1 MRRQSMEK
9 KCPCANPPGG
19 EITCSDDQLA
29 ICGVID
35 GELVVGCFDKPSSVM
50 QIENKDRRTAAV
62 ANWVLSRITG
72 TTRNPDREIS
82 SEEQVILG
90 ASAYTSRDGTTRVKF
105 SIPSDLDL
113 QAVEKSTPA
122 VMSR

>member
-1 MRRQSMEK
+1 MEK
-9 KCPCANPPGG
+9 KCSCANPPGG

-35 GELVVGCFDKPSSVM
+35 GELVVGCFDKPDSVM
-50 QIENKDRRTAAV
+50 RIKNADRRTAAV
-62 ANWVLSRITG
+62 ANWVLSRVIGIT
-72 TTRNPDREIS
+72 RKPDQEIS
-82 SEEQVILG
+82 PDEHVILR
-90 ASAYTSRDGTTRVKF
+90 ASEYSNKTTRVKF

-113 QAVEKSTPA
+113 QAVANSIPA

>member
-1 MRRQSMEK
+1 MEK

-35 GELVVGCFDKPSSVM
+35 GELVVGCFDRPSTVM
-50 QIENKDRRTAAV
+50 HIANEDRRTAAL
-62 ANWVLSRITG
+62 ANWVLSQVTG
-72 TTRNPDREIS
+72 AARNPDHEIS
-82 SEEQVILG
+82 PQEQAILLASEFTSG
-90 ASAYTSRDGTTRVKF
+90 AKDTKVRF

-113 QAVEKSTPA
+113 QAVASSTPA